1 MQDTITLAEIEELRG
16 AFSSMLR
23 MLFVETDQ
31 GGRYDLVAITSAGL
45 IVESFT
51 GKQLA
56 RVEQTGQRVNSR
68 GLVRCRV
75 TFARDLGDTEG
86 TLAFDGETTGA
97 VAQVSFF
104 ELTGV

>member
-1 MQDTITLAEIEELRG
+1 MQNTITLAEIEALRG
-16 AFSSMLR
+16 QFSSVLR

-31 GGRYDLVAITSAGL
+31 GGRYDLVAITPAGL
-45 IVESFT
+45 IVEGFT

-56 RVEQTGQRVNSR
+56 RVERTGQRVNSH

-75 TFARDLGDTEG
+75 TFARDFDYAEG
-86 TLAFDGETTGA
+86 TLAFDGEKTGA

-104 ELTGV
+104 ELAGV